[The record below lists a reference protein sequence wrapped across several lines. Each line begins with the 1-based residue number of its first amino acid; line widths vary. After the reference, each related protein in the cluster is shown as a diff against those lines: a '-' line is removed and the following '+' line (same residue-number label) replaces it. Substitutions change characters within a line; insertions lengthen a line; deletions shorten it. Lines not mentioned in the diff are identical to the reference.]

1 MELEYL
7 PSAHI
12 LTQGHPVIGRDPREL
27 VHYIQVNIWY
37 LHLNLVFLW
46 GHGEATGPAFIS
58 CSQFKVPLPQP
69 TNQIINQPTNQSAN
83 QPISQPTN
91 HLRPPKGP
99 FSRNCT
105 IKVTC
110 SQMDLLF
117 LEACSCCPPILTTW
131 WQEESRKQ
139 FYLATT
145 VLRMA
150 FAPCMSVGVTPPPPM
165 FLTIL
170 TSCGSIENRNRN
182 RH

>member
-7 PSAHI
+7 PSAHM
-12 LTQGHPVIGRDPREL
+12 LTQGHPVIGREPREL

-46 GHGEATGPAFIS
+46 AHGEATGPAFIS
-58 CSQFKVPLPQP
+58 CSSQFKSPSPNQP
-69 TNQIINQPTNQSAN
+69 INQSTK

-91 HLRPPKGP
+91 QPINKPSKTPKGP
-99 FSRNCT
+99 LSKNST
-105 IKVTC
+105 LKVTC

-139 FYLATT
+139 FYLATN

-170 TSCGSIENRNRN
+170 TSCGSIENRNR
-182 RH
+182 H